1 MELLSFC
8 DILTKI
14 PTSDW
19 QRNWP
24 ADRTIMMSMT
34 SNRVKEIMNIMNLP
48 LAINLKRLLGIN
60 NNRETI
66 ISHSIFVMK
75 SFKVFLSNLNN
86 KYTIISF
93 DMRNIQVINPVTV
106 FVSLYSPHVD
116 FQSMYVEILFFNM
129 INMIVR
135 CSLYTITNIDISTV
149 CYSVF
154 GENVKKI
161 YNEFKKCKKLTFVNF
176 RGMQINFISSPQ
188 KICMFPI
195 DESDRNYHRTY
206 DTYDTYGGSA
216 KFLQI
221 FCPSIVPKKQLFIH
235 EY

>member
-1 MELLSFC
+1 MELINFYDL
-8 DILTKI
+8 LTKI
-14 PTSDW
+14 PASDW

-24 ADRTIMMSMT
+24 ADRTIMLSIT
-34 SNRVKEIMNIMNLP
+34 SNKVKKIMNNMNLP

-60 NNRETI
+60 NNRDTI

-75 SFKVFLSNLNN
+75 SFKKFLSKLNN

-93 DMRNIQVINPVTV
+93 DMRNIQVINPITKQ
-106 FVSLYSPHVD
+106 YSNETLEELSV
-116 FQSMYVEILFFNM
+116 YVQLLFFNM
-129 INMIVR
+129 IKMIVLNSR
-135 CSLYTITNIDISTV
+135 YTIKNIDISTV
-149 CYSVF
+149 CHSVF
-154 GENVKKI
+154 GDNVKKI
-161 YNEFKKCKKLTFVNF
+161 YKEFKKCEKLTFVNF
-176 RGMQINFISSPQ
+176 RGMQINFISSPR

-195 DESDRNYHRTY
+195 DESDRNYHRTH